1 MADYYTLLSR
11 AVTAL
16 PENTPSARKLVYDR
30 AKAALT
36 SYLLKLDPPATPES
50 LAAETESIDAA
61 IRRLELE
68 YFNPLEQSAEAAQS
82 DAVKVEASPA
92 VSGAQVQSRPTIP
105 LEIKR
110 PTASRPAEAR
120 SGRKWKLAAGVG
132 AIALMAGIGAAA
144 LYLPNHPFDQKKPT
158 PGVQNEAAAA
168 PADAPKIVERV
179 NGANA
184 DKSTLQ
190 APASAPASQAPAP
203 SSTASASP
211 GVAVAQRAALLV
223 QLANPDKTKGEPLQ
237 QKAFV
242 GDVVWHLVDISGG
255 PGQPL
260 QKAVRADVHVPD
272 AHVDMTMI
280 IQKNLDAALPAS
292 HTIQID
298 FTLGADSVM
307 KSVDAISMPELRD
320 ESAPTGSELLGA
332 PAAITSDHFIVAL
345 AQGQTAETQNLEL
358 LKARPWVD
366 IPLITSDHLLAKI
379 TIEKGADGDAAISGA
394 LKSWNQ

>member
-30 AKAALT
+30 AKSALT

-68 YFNPLEQSAEAAQS
+68 YSNPLEQSAEAAAGQEPDGVPQS
-82 DAVKVEASPA
+82 APPVAP
-92 VSGAQVQSRPTIP
+92 VQARPTIP

-110 PTASRPAEAR
+110 PTTVRPDEAS
-120 SGRKWKLAAGVG
+120 SGRKWKLVAGVA
-132 AIALMAGIGAAA
+132 AIVLMGGMGVAA
-144 LYLPNHPFDQKKPT
+144 LYLPNHPFDQKKPN
-158 PGVQNEAAAA
+158 PSAPKAAATT

-179 NGANA
+179 NGASA
-184 DKSTLQ
+184 DKPNAQ
-190 APASAPASQAPAP
+190 ASAATPASNALAP
-203 SSTASASP
+203 SSA

-223 QLANPDKTKGEPLQ
+223 QVANPDKSKSEPLQ

-242 GDVVWHLVDISGG
+242 GNVVWHLVDISGG
-255 PGQPL
+255 AGQPL
-260 QKAVRADVHVPD
+260 QKAVRADVHIPE

-280 IQKNLDAALPAS
+280 FQKNLDAALPAS

-298 FTLGADSVM
+298 FTTGTDSVI

-320 ESAPTGSELLGA
+320 ETAPTGSELLGA

-345 AQGQTAETQNLEL
+345 AQGQTAEAQNLEL
-358 LKARPWVD
+358 LKARPWIDV
-366 IPLITSDHLLAKI
+366 PLITGDHLLAKI
-379 TIEKGADGDAAISGA
+379 TLEKGADGDAAISGA
-394 LKSWNQ
+394 LKAWNQ